1 MHASGELDDGMLG
14 RLRDFVRPLLW
25 RELESH
31 KARELGAEY
40 IEGLLGPAARKTVE
54 PMVRATR
61 GGTPAR
67 AHERRMQEMLAQSTW
82 NHRKLTLGGAEQ
94 LMRAL
99 PDTFAAY
106 TLDDTAILKQGQHS
120 VGVAHQYAGCIG
132 GVTNCQA
139 VVTMGVANEHVSSL
153 IAAQLYLP
161 TSWFADDAAKRR
173 RACDIPLHVQ
183 HRTKHEIALA
193 LVEDVRDWG
202 LPKLPWLMDSAYG
215 DSVAV
220 RHALDQADETYVAG
234 ASLAL
239 TMWPIGTTF
248 LEKATQGRRPGPGRP
263 ATRLV
268 AEHGQRPVPIE
279 RLAMSLP
286 PTAWQ
291 TVLWR
296 HGSRGPQRGRFAAVR
311 VRPARGLIR
320 SNSMGTIHPDDLQ
333 PEQWLLIHWPQER
346 DRPTKAWLSNLDA
359 STDLVT
365 LVSLARL
372 RWRIERD
379 HEESKQLVGFDHYEG
394 RTWPG
399 LHHHLA
405 LVILAEQFLALE
417 RARTIPSVPVSTQA
431 ASSAPTISVAASS
444 PPEAS
449 GPCVSPA
456 PLAPPAALRP
466 IPQLSTAASVAVR
479 PEHTNQ
485 DLAVLTRPRAS
496 TYAIVEA
503 LRAEI
508 TRSTCA
514 FCPTCQLPPRPG
526 EISTS
531 APSSTR
537 RDVNATDH
545 VGSRS
550 SPAENLP
557 RREPRAGAG

>member
-1 MHASGELDDGMLG
+1 MHSSGALDDDRLG
-14 RLRDFVRPLLW
+14 RLRAFVRPLLW

-31 KARELGAEY
+31 KARKLGAEY
-40 IEGLLGPAARKTVE
+40 VEGLLGPAARKTVE

-61 GGTPAR
+61 GGAPAR

-161 TSWFADDAAKRR
+161 TSWFGDDAVDRR
-173 RACDIPLHVQ
+173 RACQIPLHMQ
-183 HRTKHEIALA
+183 HRTKHEIALSM
-193 LVEDVRDWG
+193 VEEVRDWG

-220 RHALDQADETYVAG
+220 RHALEQAGETYVAG
-234 ASLAL
+234 ASLSL
-239 TMWPIGTTF
+239 TMWPVGTTF
-248 LEKATQGRRPGPGRP
+248 VAKGTHDRRSGPGRP

-268 AEHGQRPVPIE
+268 AEHGQRPVTIE
-279 RLAMSLP
+279 DLATSLP
-286 PTAWQ
+286 STAWQ
-291 TVLWR
+291 TVMWR
-296 HGSRGPQRGRFAAVR
+296 HGSRGPQQGRFAAVR
-311 VRPARGLIR
+311 VRPARGLVR
-320 SNSMGTIHPDDLQ
+320 SNSLGTIHPDDLQ
-333 PEQWLLIHWPQER
+333 PEQWLLIHWPQDR
-346 DRPTKAWLSNLDA
+346 DRPTKAWLSNLDVSA
-359 STDLVT
+359 DLVA

-379 HEESKQLVGFDHYEG
+379 HEEAKQLVGFDHYEG

-405 LVILAEQFLALE
+405 LVMLAEQFLALE
-417 RARTIPSVPVSTQA
+417 RARTIPSDPASTQA
-431 ASSAPTISVAASS
+431 AGSAPPVSAVTSSASDASAPS
-444 PPEAS
+444 AS
-449 GPCVSPA
+449 QA
-456 PLAPPAALRP
+456 PSGLAPSSDHPRSAQPPSL
-466 IPQLSTAASVAVR
+466 ASPGHIDQA
-479 PEHTNQ
+479 Q
-485 DLAVLTRPRAS
+485 AVLARPQAS

-508 TRSTCA
+508 TRATCS
-514 FCPTCQLPPRPG
+514 FCPTCQLPLRPG
-526 EISTS
+526 GVNTSTS
-531 APSSTR
+531 HR
-537 RDVNATDH
+537 R
-545 VGSRS
+545 
-550 SPAENLP
+550 AET
-557 RREPRAGAG
+557 

>member
-1 MHASGELDDGMLG
+1 MHASDELDDGMLG
-14 RLRDFVRPLLW
+14 RLRNFVRPLLW

-139 VVTMGVANEHVSSL
+139 VVTVGVANEHVSSL

-161 TSWFADDAAKRR
+161 SSWFADDAVERR

-193 LVEDVRDWG
+193 LVADVRDWG

-220 RHALDQADETYVAG
+220 RHALDQAGETYVAG

-239 TMWPIGTTF
+239 TMWPVGTTL

-296 HGSRGPQRGRFAAVR
+296 HGSRGPQQGRFAAVR
-311 VRPARGLIR
+311 VRPARGLTR

-333 PEQWLLIHWPQER
+333 PEQWLLIHWPQAR

-417 RARTIPSVPVSTQA
+417 RARTIPSVLASIQA
-431 ASSAPTISVAASS
+431 ASSALMASAAASF
-444 PPEAS
+444 PLEA
-449 GPCVSPA
+449 PVPLAAPA
-456 PLAPPAALRP
+456 PLEGPSNSDRSLSSQPLPRLQVPPEPAD
-466 IPQLSTAASVAVR
+466 T
-479 PEHTNQ
+479 
-485 DLAVLTRPRAS
+485 DLAVLARPQAS

-508 TRSTCA
+508 TRSTCS
-514 FCPTCQLPPRPG
+514 FCPTCHLPPRP
-526 EISTS
+526 ERVSIS
-531 APSSTR
+531 APFDAPKRERHRPPT
-537 RDVNATDH
+537 VAAVQPKTC
-545 VGSRS
+545 VV
-550 SPAENLP
+550 ENP
-557 RREPRAGAG
+557 